1 MAAQF
6 PEGTAN
12 DFRAQR
18 GLADGVAHARD
29 PATLRPSNVLGCGG
43 MLRLPAYFVITALLA
58 TPLALLARGIA
69 CNPSDCNCMALCA
82 RQAAAH
88 SEHLCGAARL
98 APMCGTHRSNHA
110 IDYGFIAPIPPTA
123 PIPRARLAELAVS
136 NDFVTPEAQ
145 SAIAGSLSV
154 PFHPP
159 RS

>member
-1 MAAQF
+1 
-6 PEGTAN
+6 
-12 DFRAQR
+12 
-18 GLADGVAHARD
+18 
-29 PATLRPSNVLGCGG
+29 

-58 TPLALLARGIA
+58 TPLALLARGIV
-69 CNPSDCNCMALCA
+69 CDPSDCDCMALCA

-88 SEHLCGAARL
+88 SEHLCGAAKH

-110 IDYGFIAPIPPTA
+110 IDYGFIAPIAPTA
-123 PIPRARLAELAVS
+123 PIPPARLAALAVS

-145 SAIAGSLSV
+145 SAITGSLSV